1 MLAIDNT
8 KNEKD
13 KEFLPYLS
21 FVFFDLS
28 MMINFEQLQIG
39 DYFRIAGMNPRSVYR
54 KASSSHCTLGA
65 ALQPIRHVT
74 ELIRLTPTEVAD
86 YFAHYFSAKLDFLE
100 SLRH

>member
-1 MLAIDNT
+1 MLAIYNT

-13 KEFLPYLS
+13 KEFLPYLLL
-21 FVFFDLS
+21 FFDLS
-28 MMINFEQLQIG
+28 MIMNFEQLQIG
-39 DYFRIAGMNPRSVYR
+39 DYFRIAGMNPRYVYR

-74 ELIRLTPTEVAD
+74 EVIGLTPTEVAD
-86 YFAHYFSAKLDFLE
+86 YFADYFSAKLDFFQ